1 MKISNLIR
9 DAFWSGGWTAATT
22 TAAIATAGKIE
33 DDNALAPLNAVS
45 HMAWGEEAAKQETF
59 SAKYTLL
66 GLTLNKWA
74 QIGWAG
80 MFEVLRR
87 PLSKKN
93 RVAGALGAAT
103 ITAATAYVVDY
114 HVVPKRLTPGFED
127 RLSCRS
133 MAAIYGV
140 MALTLAVSALLNP
153 WELESVNSKHK
164 NSEDE
169 TSE

>member
-1 MKISNLIR
+1 MKISHLIR
-9 DAFWSGGWTAATT
+9 DAFWSGGWTSAT
-22 TAAIATAGKIE
+22 TAAAIAAAGKIE
-33 DDNALAPLNAVS
+33 DDNALAPLNAIS
-45 HMAWGEEAAKQETF
+45 HMAWGEEAAQHEEF
-59 SAKYTLL
+59 SFKYTMI
-66 GLTLNKWA
+66 GMALNKWA

-87 PLSKKN
+87 PLSRKN

-114 HVVPKRLTPGFED
+114 HLVPKRLTPGFED

-133 MAAIYGV
+133 MVAIYGV

-153 WELESVNSKHK
+153 WENENAA
-164 NSEDE
+164 EDE
-169 TSE
+169 TSS